1 MKFLRK
7 ILVLTPE
14 EVEWCPAEANY
25 SLPMSFRK
33 VTLGEG
39 GLQDES
45 VGWRGESGYEVTA
58 KIQQEG

>member
-1 MKFLRK
+1 MPGED
-7 ILVLTPE
+7 LVLTSE
-14 EVEWCPAEANY
+14 EVERCPAKANY
-25 SLPMSFRK
+25 SLPVSFRK

-58 KIQQEG
+58 EIQQGG